1 MSDTTPNESHGEG
14 PLPPPAEMESKTA
27 TPWSES
33 VRGQK
38 PGLGRKLMRRMM
50 RTVGTWQLIE
60 PGDRIMVAISGG
72 KDSYTLLD
80 LLWQAKQRSP
90 VPFDI
95 IAVHLDQVQPGYNGV
110 PMREWLKEYGAP
122 FEILQEDTY
131 SIVTTNSKPGQTYC
145 FLCSRLRRGIL
156 YSAAERLGCNK
167 IALGHHRDDA
177 IETLLMN
184 MFFAGK
190 MQAMPARYTTDDE
203 RFVVIRP
210 LIECDEKQIE
220 AYSVER
226 GFPIIPCNLCGSQEG
241 LKRDQMR
248 DLMDSV
254 QEKIPD
260 VRNVMLQAMRNIRPS
275 HLLDPELAEAWRA
288 RPEHIRP
295 WTPAKKRERWQNEPA
310 VVESFVD
317 TALAVPAEAQ
327 EVAAKPEDIPAATFK
342 RPLVQD
348 GALRILNNDVE

>member
-1 MSDTTPNESHGEG
+1 MSDTNPIESLGEA
-14 PLPPPAEMESKTA
+14 PLTDDAETESNPTA
-27 TPWSES
+27 PWSES

-80 LLWQAKQRSP
+80 LLWQSKQRSP

-95 IAVHLDQVQPGYNGV
+95 IAVHLDQVQPGYDGTS
-110 PMREWLKEYGAP
+110 MRDWLKEYGAP

-190 MQAMPARYTTDDE
+190 MQGMPARYTTDDE
-203 RFVVIRP
+203 RFSVIRP

-220 AYSVER
+220 AYAIER

-295 WTPAKKRERWQNEPA
+295 WTPTKKRERWQNEPA

-317 TALAVPAEAQ
+317 AALAVPRENQAPA
-327 EVAAKPEDIPAATFK
+327 PTIPNGSSNAFK

>member
-1 MSDTTPNESHGEG
+1 MSAQNTNDLVDEAPTSQAESDAAV
-14 PLPPPAEMESKTA
+14 L
-27 TPWSES
+27 WSES

-50 RTVGTWQLIE
+50 HTVGTWQLIE

-80 LLWQAKQRSP
+80 LLWQAKKRSP
-90 VPFDI
+90 VPFEVM
-95 IAVHLDQVQPGYNGV
+95 AVHLDQVQPGYDGTS
-110 PMREWLKEYGAP
+110 MRDWLKSFGAP
-122 FEILQEDTY
+122 YEILQEDTY
-131 SIVTTNSKPGQTYC
+131 SIVTSNSKPGQTYC

-190 MQAMPARYTTDDE
+190 MQGMPARYTTDDE

-210 LIECDEKQIE
+210 LIECAEKEIE
-220 AYSVER
+220 AYAVER
-226 GFPIIPCNLCGSQEG
+226 AFPIIPCNLCGSQEG

-248 DLMDSV
+248 DLMDAV
-254 QEKIPD
+254 EEKIPD

-275 HLLDPELAEAWRA
+275 HLLDPELAEAWRS

-295 WTPAKKRERWQNEPA
+295 WSPTPKGERWQNEPA
-310 VVESFVD
+310 IVESFID
-317 TALAVPAEAQ
+317 AALAAPAKRTDEAAT
-327 EVAAKPEDIPAATFK
+327 ENGAAAKAFT

-348 GALRILNNDVE
+348 GALRILNDEAS